1 MVYEVLQAYPL
12 TSPVTPGSALLFK
25 ILAPFLRD
33 PESPSLPPSTPRILP
48 IFPGEHLTPLS
59 PGDSYGSLSLSLHSR
74 SSQDLF
80 FSKGPQAPDPLS

>member
-1 MVYEVLQAYPL
+1 MVYEVLPAYPL

-48 IFPGEHLTPLS
+48 IFPGEHLTPLT
-59 PGDSYGSLSLSLHSR
+59 PGDSHGSLPLHSR

-80 FSKGPQAPDPLS
+80 FPKGPQAPDPLS